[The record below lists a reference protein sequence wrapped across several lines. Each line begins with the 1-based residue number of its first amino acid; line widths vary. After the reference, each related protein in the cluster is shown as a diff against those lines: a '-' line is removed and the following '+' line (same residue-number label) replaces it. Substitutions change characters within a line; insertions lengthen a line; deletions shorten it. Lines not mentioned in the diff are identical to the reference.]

1 MPLYTDVHGRKVVY
15 WLSQIGF
22 GAGPLILSW
31 INEICSSDTEK
42 RALLVAAGN
51 DFAYVVQ
58 AVAPNFV
65 WKTTEFPAA
74 RKGYTWSLV
83 LQILLSKYNCYIF
96 SRCGKA
102 NQFVFRSS
110 VDSSH
115 STLAL
120 AR

>member
-1 MPLYTDVHGRKVVY
+1 MQLIFAVALRQMPLYTDVHGRKVVY

-31 INEICSSDTEK
+31 INEICSDDTEK

-65 WKTTEFPAA
+65 WKTTDFPAA
-74 RKGYTWSLV
+74 RKGYAWSLV
-83 LQILLSKYNCYIF
+83 LQILLSKC
-96 SRCGKA
+96 
-102 NQFVFRSS
+102 SS
-110 VDSSH
+110 LH
-115 STLAL
+115 SQST
-120 AR
+120 